1 MPKPGYK
8 QTMTPDAIRQRKEAP
23 LKHGGEAAVKAIQ
36 HGKPFTGMAAAAEAD
51 VYQELAEGGTY
62 SLVEKNAVRLQ
73 AACDLYWAAI
83 TKAAEDRDLNALD
96 RYISRFG
103 WLAGTSLRAWA
114 QVRQDEKDKDNISA
128 GDVLA
133 AIREQYGK

>member
-1 MPKPGYK
+1 
-8 QTMTPDAIRQRKEAP
+8 MTEDILSKLSHQQRAP
-23 LKHGGEAAVKAIQ
+23 LKHGGAGAVHAIQ
-36 HGKPFTGMAAAAEAD
+36 QGKPFTGLAAAAEAD
-51 VYQELAEGGTY
+51 VYQELAEDGPY